1 MFGIILV
8 ILIIVAIL
16 DERNKARR
24 MEREYAR
31 EETRFR
37 LRLMRESEE
46 VEAMCAGKSHEER
59 ARIHGEY
66 CARLGEEC
74 KRLEARIRE
83 RERQR
88 QAEEHMEKANREMS
102 PGTKGA
108 LLFMAGAAV
117 GSMGR
122 KRGGVGISGLRDR
135 SYGDEYSGEDCLE
148 EQHEDGHDD

>member
-88 QAEEHMEKANREMS
+88 QAEEHMEKASREMS

-117 GSMGR
+117 GSMAN
-122 KRGGVGISGLRDR
+122 
-135 SYGDEYSGEDCLE
+135 
-148 EQHEDGHDD
+148 